1 MGAFSEFDLDRQAG
15 GVIDPFADQPFDS
28 SCFPEEEDLF
38 SQGQEPVG
46 MEPLQP
52 ETGNQSAPAAAIVDT
67 QLLSNPVP
75 DEQAADE
82 EKAKELAAEEAEAKK
97 RAEHEAAEAERKR
110 KWEERVQAKKHAEQ
124 AFVDRVAGMSEEEM
138 LEEAVKRTSRDT
150 ERVLGR
156 NLKECVTEHIQ
167 MKCYEDLAFLRLTLQ
182 PRKTMIRCFQYINR
196 KAFEHIQDE
205 MKANGF
211 QPSRENPVYA
221 ADVPDSLC
229 YQWAEDYFRDPTV
242 QEDQEKEEEFIP
254 KPYPGKTNTAK
265 KPAAKKTEKKKTE
278 KKPAPKKAEPAK
290 KEPKADEDQFS
301 FDSIMNA
308 AETGAA

>member
-15 GVIDPFADQPFDS
+15 GEADPFADQPFDS

-38 SQGQEPVG
+38 SQGQEPEG

-52 ETGNQSAPAAAIVDT
+52 ENGTQSAPAAAIGDT
-67 QLLSNPVP
+67 QLLSNATP

-82 EKAKELAAEEAEAKK
+82 EKAKELAAEEAEAQK

-110 KWEERVQAKKHAEQ
+110 KWEERVQAKKQAEQ

-138 LEEAVKRTSRDT
+138 LEEALKRTSGDT
-150 ERVLGR
+150 EKLVRR
-156 NLKECVTEHIQ
+156 NMKECVTEYVQ
-167 MKCYEDLAFLRLTLQ
+167 MKCYEDPGFLRLTLQ

-196 KAFEHIQDE
+196 KAFAFIQDE
-205 MKANGF
+205 MKTNGF
-211 QPSRENPVYA
+211 QASRDNPVYA
-221 ADVPDSLC
+221 SDIPDELC

-265 KPAAKKTEKKKTE
+265 KHAAKKTEKKKTE
-278 KKPAPKKAEPAK
+278 KKPAPKKAETPQ
-290 KEPKADEDQFS
+290 PSQTDDGQFS
-301 FDSIMNA
+301 FDSMMNEA
-308 AETGAA
+308 APCAG